1 MDRRA
6 SASMCGTSYETKQS
20 EFSGKLAG
28 LAEIAVGGLG
38 NGHGQTHSRH
48 KAARQ
53 A

>member
-1 MDRRA
+1 MKRNNVSLPA
-6 SASMCGTSYETKQS
+6 KQA
-20 EFSGKLAG
+20 LAG

-38 NGHGQTHSRH
+38 NAHGQTHSRH